1 MLDLI
6 YDCDRVDTLVSTQ
19 PSTQSGPVA
28 VLWPNWQDPGKMS
41 PLSFHLRYTQS
52 HTHTCSRMGTTV
64 WSRYWR
70 VGSPCRSCFT
80 RLLLVPDPLLVPSL
94 LLEVSSSNDLFVPSE
109 LTPDTTPADS
119 GITQS
124 WLMLKTK
131 SIIVNIGL
139 FYLRTWW
146 LQPGF
151 SRAADRGGRGG

>member
-1 MLDLI
+1 
-6 YDCDRVDTLVSTQ
+6 
-19 PSTQSGPVA
+19 
-28 VLWPNWQDPGKMS
+28 
-41 PLSFHLRYTQS
+41 
-52 HTHTCSRMGTTV
+52 MGTTV

-109 LTPDTTPADS
+109 LTPDTTPEDS

-151 SRAADRGGRGG
+151 NRAADRGGRAPRLVGDSKPITRLSRNIFKAWDKAAWQQGIVVYTAVVGVHLKGKRLVHCDSHTQD

>member
-6 YDCDRVDTLVSTQ
+6 CDCDKVDTLVSTQ
-19 PSTQSGPVA
+19 PSTQSDPVA

-41 PLSFHLRYTQS
+41 FEIHPVAHRQ
-52 HTHTCSRMGTTV
+52 TCRRMGTTV

-124 WLMLKTK
+124 WMMLKTK